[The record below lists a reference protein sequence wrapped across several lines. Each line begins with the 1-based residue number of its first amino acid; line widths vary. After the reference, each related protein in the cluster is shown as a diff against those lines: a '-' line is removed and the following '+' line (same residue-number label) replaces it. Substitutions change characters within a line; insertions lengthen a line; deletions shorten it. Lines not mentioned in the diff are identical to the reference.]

1 MAFSLLPA
9 LRPRDWHSTICV
21 RVCRKWEYRG
31 GTDDGPIQHVDLVL
45 VDEQG
50 NSMYGEIPAQEV
62 QAKSPLIEENGIYV
76 ISRFRVSNA
85 KSGYRP
91 VDARYMVE
99 FTLHTTVSAART
111 DMPDFPK
118 HAYKIVPIDAL
129 PAHAGDTK
137 NFLDTIG
144 TLVGVS
150 DVHTVHLPNKPVPTL
165 SRHIILRDLSYSEIK
180 ITLWGQ
186 RATAFTTAG
195 VYNASDAK
203 PIVVLFVGGLMK
215 SFQGNYYLSANAAS
229 RWYFNPSIP
238 EARQFY
244 ASLHNQRLEI
254 RSVPV
259 PVEQEGH
266 GQLPAQLEEKTL
278 RELNDMGP
286 YEFAENGYRCTVTIG
301 RLVPNASWW
310 FPSCTK
316 CSKSCVPDGAGYRC
330 NPCSNTSFKFK
341 YKLCFMALDGTDEG
355 EMICFGDVAR
365 RIVGKPVQQ
374 VLRTSTSSNAYPPDI
389 ARLASL
395 RFTFVVTMTQ
405 QSYYKAQKTYN
416 VTSVVTSY
424 GQQVAAPP
432 APEDGNNGQPGAAD
446 ADVAIAATP
455 VTEDGLSL
463 QMLENTPPPK
473 VHEDTPPVEKYKC
486 DGSEKIKHSSARKR
500 LILDSDDDEQPSLEE
515 DEAHGSVGGT
525 SPSTTHKS
533 IVPAGT
539 PAAKEKRPRRAS
551 SVSQESG

>member
-1 MAFSLLPA
+1 MPSSGADKTAGPASPSALGPSLLPRTRCSEGQIQIFCRPAERRRVAEQRKSGWALTPRRRQRNGGVACDDLRSLHLLADRSHGFSLLPA
-9 LRPRDWHSTICV
+9 LRPHDWHSTIYV

-278 RELNDMGP
+278 RELN
-286 YEFAENGYRCTVTIG
+286 V
-301 RLVPNASWW
+301 
-310 FPSCTK
+310 
-316 CSKSCVPDGAGYRC
+316 
-330 NPCSNTSFKFK
+330 KFF
-341 YKLCFMALDGTDEG
+341 L
-355 EMICFGDVAR
+355 FG
-365 RIVGKPVQQ
+365 
-374 VLRTSTSSNAYPPDI
+374 L
-389 ARLASL
+389 
-395 RFTFVVTMTQ
+395 
-405 QSYYKAQKTYN
+405 
-416 VTSVVTSY
+416 
-424 GQQVAAPP
+424 
-432 APEDGNNGQPGAAD
+432 
-446 ADVAIAATP
+446 
-455 VTEDGLSL
+455 
-463 QMLENTPPPK
+463 
-473 VHEDTPPVEKYKC
+473 
-486 DGSEKIKHSSARKR
+486 
-500 LILDSDDDEQPSLEE
+500 
-515 DEAHGSVGGT
+515 
-525 SPSTTHKS
+525 
-533 IVPAGT
+533 
-539 PAAKEKRPRRAS
+539 
-551 SVSQESG
+551 